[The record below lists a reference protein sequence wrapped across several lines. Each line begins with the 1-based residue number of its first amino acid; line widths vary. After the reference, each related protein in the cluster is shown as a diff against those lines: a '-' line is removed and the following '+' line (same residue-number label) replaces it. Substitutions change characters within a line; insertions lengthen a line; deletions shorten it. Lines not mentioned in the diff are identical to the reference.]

1 MLVYE
6 KKVDEQRHLFGTMGN
21 VPSDDDVQLT
31 YKDEDGATA
40 SPTLQDTFLD
50 DGHGGIKMVH
60 DESGIITESELNVFI
75 GDVNIIPGDFEA
87 PEFTVT
93 VTAGEGG
100 VASASPAKATAGTE
114 ITLSNTPSA
123 GYEFKSYSSDDVEI
137 TNGKF
142 EMPAKAVSISA
153 EFQKVN
159 YTITVNAG
167 ENGVATA
174 DPVEGT
180 VGTEITLSITPAS
193 TYMVDTLEAKDA
205 DNNAVIITN
214 NKFTMPASN
223 VTVTVTFKL
232 AG

>member
-6 KKVDEQRHLFGTMGN
+6 KKVEGERHLFGTMAN
-21 VPSDDDVQLT
+21 IPSNDDVQLT
-31 YKDEDGATA
+31 YKDENGATA
-40 SPTLQDTFLD
+40 SPTLEDKFFD

-60 DESGIITESELNVFI
+60 DDDGTAIESELNVFI

-100 VASASPAKATAGTE
+100 TASASPAKAAVGTE
-114 ITLSNTPSA
+114 ITLSNTPST
-123 GYEFKSYSSDDVEI
+123 GYEFKAYSSDDVEI
-137 TNGKF
+137 NNDKF

-153 EFQKVN
+153 EFQKIN
-159 YTITVNAG
+159 YTITVAAT
-167 ENGVATA
+167 ENGSAEVNPT
-174 DPVEGT
+174 EGGI
-180 VGTEITLSITPAS
+180 GTEITITATPAD
-193 TYMVDTLEAKDA
+193 TYAIDTITVKDA
-205 DNNAVIITN
+205 SDNSIEVTD